1 MQMPCGAFKGRD
13 IELLPS
19 RYLRWVAENW
29 AESTPKNKAICEA
42 ADKEWRYREENG
54 CHFDETD

>member
-1 MQMPCGAFKGRD
+1 MIMPCGAFKGKD

-29 AESTPKNKAICEA
+29 KETTSRDKAICQA
-42 ADKEWRYREENG
+42 ADQEWQFREKMG
-54 CHFDETD
+54 CHFDDE